1 MPKPTNNLERLV
13 LELLFHLKC
22 GHMISSAHLPIM
34 FPLGQSEITQPFFFL
49 ADFLLTACG
58 YMHLYTY
65 VCVCVKIIHI
75 RNKAER

>member
-34 FPLGQSEITQPFFFL
+34 FPLGQNQVIQPFFWL
-49 ADFLLTACG
+49 I
-58 YMHLYTY
+58 TY
-65 VCVCVKIIHI
+65 CVWIYAPIYICVCVKIYVYIIHI
-75 RNKAER
+75 RNKAEH